1 MLTQIKRVVM
11 PALFAAMTAAVFAAA
26 AGAQVQ
32 TSTDTS
38 TAGAATQQVKTE
50 RGEVV
55 YVSGNDLV
63 VRGEDGQ
70 IHHFPNVPDSL
81 RITVDGQQLSVH
93 DLKVG
98 MKVQRTIT
106 TTTTPKMVTTVK
118 TVTGKVWYVNPP
130 NSVILTLEDGKN
142 QEFKIP
148 NNQKFVINGQ
158 TLDAFGL
165 RPGMVITAT
174 KIVEVPETVVSQQRK
189 LTGTMPPP
197 PPAPPADQPLLV
209 ATSSPKPVPATTPAP
224 EPTTQAAAAPAPQKL
239 PKTASPLPLVGLLGF
254 VCLALSLGT
263 KIFRGTIAARFLHQ

>member
-1 MLTQIKRVVM
+1 MKRVLL
-11 PALFAAMTAAVFAAA
+11 PALFAALTVSVFAAT

-38 TAGAATQQVKTE
+38 AAGAATQQVKTE

-70 IHHFPNVPDSL
+70 IHHFPNVPDSV

-148 NNQKFVINGQ
+148 NNQKFIINGQ

-224 EPTTQAAAAPAPQKL
+224 APTTQAAAAPATRKL
-239 PKTASPLPLVGLLGF
+239 PKTASQLLLIGLLGF
-254 VCLALSLGT
+254 VCLVLSLGT
-263 KIFRGTIAARFLHQ
+263 RIFRETFVTRFFLQ

>member
-1 MLTQIKRVVM
+1 M
-11 PALFAAMTAAVFAAA
+11 
-26 AGAQVQ
+26 Q
-32 TSTDTS
+32 TTTDTA
-38 TAGAATQQVKTE
+38 TNGAVTQTTKTE

-63 VRGEDGQ
+63 VRTEDGQ
-70 IHHFPNVPDSL
+70 IRHFPNVPDSI

-118 TVTGKVWYVNPP
+118 TVTGKVWHVSPP

-148 NNQKFVINGQ
+148 KDQKFKVDGAMV
-158 TLDAFGL
+158 DAFGL
-165 RPGMVITAT
+165 RPGMIITAT
-174 KIVEVPETVVSQQRK
+174 KIVEVPEEVVSQQRK

-209 ATSSPKPVPATTPAP
+209 ATSSPKPAPAAAP
-224 EPTTQAAAAPAPQKL
+224 EAEVASAPAPQKL
-239 PKTASPLPLVGLLGF
+239 PKTGSPVPLIGLLGF
-254 VCLALSLGT
+254 VSLILSLGI
-263 KIFRGTIAARFLHQ
+263 KIARGAFAVRFSV